1 MLLWL
6 PLAQKGDRLMR
17 NRIALVFSTLILL
30 CTLFVP
36 AVFGGTGCSMANV
49 AGNYGYE
56 GFGTVLAGN
65 PLGAPAGTFSSMGIL
80 IFDGQGNLT
89 INDTQRI
96 DDYFPKPNTRY
107 PSTYTVMSNCVATFT
122 ITAWAQAGLPG
133 PHFKGIFV
141 NNRKSFLAMS
151 LIPGILVNYV
161 NTTKVTD

>member
-1 MLLWL
+1 MH
-6 PLAQKGDRLMR
+6 
-17 NRIALVFSTLILL
+17 NRIAIVFSTLVLA

-36 AVFGGTGCSMANV
+36 ALSAGTACSTANV
-49 AGNYGYE
+49 AGTYGYE

-65 PLGAPAGTFSSMGIL
+65 PFGLPAGTYSSIGTL
-80 IFDGQGNLT
+80 NFDGQGNLV
-89 INDTQRI
+89 INDTERI

-141 NNRKSFLAMS
+141 NNRKNFLAMS
-151 LIPGILVNYV
+151 LLPGILVNYV